1 MKKRILSTLLALT
14 LCLGLLP
21 VSALAAGNRYGP
33 DDDGWGYTTSEKV
46 IDLGDISYDGTEK
59 VKCGSFVISI
69 ENTGSQALT
78 SEAGE
83 GIGNGLRYYQPAI
96 SIQPGDSADVTI
108 QYTVPEGMDYKAYED
123 FFYILFDD
131 APVESM
137 IQFLPQ
143 FTLVESKSSSGSSGT
158 SGDAGTLSPREA
170 KSQYGIS
177 ISPSYVDFGSCF
189 VGDKVDPV
197 TITITNNGSHT
208 VDLD

>member
-1 MKKRILSTLLALT
+1 MKKRILSIFLALT
-14 LCLGLLP
+14 LWLGLLP
-21 VSALAAGNRYGP
+21 VSALAAGNRYSP

-108 QYTVPEGMDYKAYED
+108 QYTVPD
-123 FFYILFDD
+123 
-131 APVESM
+131 
-137 IQFLPQ
+137 
-143 FTLVESKSSSGSSGT
+143 
-158 SGDAGTLSPREA
+158 
-170 KSQYGIS
+170 GI
-177 ISPSYVDFGSCF
+177 G
-189 VGDKVDPV
+189 
-197 TITITNNGSHT
+197 
-208 VDLD
+208 L